1 MRRREFITLIGGA
14 AVVWPLGARAQQPKA
29 ATIGILVSGSPAP
42 AFLQGLRAALRAAGM
57 IEGQNIRLELRS
69 AEASDALHQKA
80 TELVRLNVDV
90 IIASLTPAVQAA
102 RHATSDI
109 PIVMAAAGDPVV
121 TGLIS
126 SLARP
131 GGNITGVSGAA
142 VEIAGKRLE
151 LLREFLPT
159 VRRVAVLANEAD
171 PFSAPFVAQLGR
183 SARSIGMEIEPILV
197 PPDAPQ
203 DPAFAAMREKRV
215 DAFIIELGTI
225 RPQTAELAMRHRL
238 PSSGPR
244 AWPSA
249 GGLIGYSGNVAEVQ
263 RLAAD
268 YVNKILKGRKPA
280 DLPVALP
287 TKFDLVVS
295 LKTAKAL
302 GLDVPPML
310 LARADEVIE

>member
-1 MRRREFITLIGGA
+1 MAGGGKRA
-14 AVVWPLGARAQQPKA
+14 AEAGDHWHPRQRQRHSRAP
-29 ATIGILVSGSPAP
+29 GGFRS
-42 AFLQGLRAALRAAGM
+42 ALRAAGLV
-57 IEGQNIRLELRS
+57 EGQHIRLEVRS
-69 AEASDALHQKA
+69 AEGSEGLLQKA
-80 TELVRLNVDV
+80 VEFVRLNVDV

-109 PIVMAAAGDPVV
+109 PIVMAAAGDPVA

-151 LLREFLPT
+151 LLRELFPSA
-159 VRRVAVLANEAD
+159 RRIAVLANEAD

-183 SARSIGMEIEPILV
+183 SARSVGVEIEPLLV
-197 PPDAPQ
+197 PPDAPHG
-203 DPAFAAMREKRV
+203 PAFARMREKRV
-215 DAFIIELGTI
+215 DAFIIEFGTI
-225 RPQTAELAMRHRL
+225 RPETSELAVRHRL

-244 AWPSA
+244 AWPAA
-249 GGLIGYSGNVAEVQ
+249 GGLIGYSGNTAETQ

-268 YVNKILKGRKPA
+268 YVDKILKGRKPA
-280 DLPVALP
+280 DLPVAPP
-287 TKFDLVVS
+287 TKYELIIN
-295 LKTAKAL
+295 LKTANAV
-302 GLDVPPML
+302 GLDVPPTL

>member
-1 MRRREFITLIGGA
+1 VRRREFITLLGGA
-14 AVVWPLGARAQQPKA
+14 AVTFPLPLYGQPKP
-29 ATIGILVSGSPAP
+29 ATIGILVSGNPPPALVEG
-42 AFLQGLRAALRAAGM
+42 FRSALRAAGLV
-57 IEGQNIRLELRS
+57 EGQSIRLELRS
-69 AEASDALHQKA
+69 AEGSEALLQKA
-80 TELVRLNVDV
+80 VELVRLNVDV

-109 PIVMAAAGDPVV
+109 PIVMAAAGDPIA

-151 LLREFLPT
+151 HLRELVPSA
-159 VRRVAVLANEAD
+159 RRVAVLANEAD

-183 SARSIGMEIEPILV
+183 NARSMGVEIEPFLV
-197 PPDAPQ
+197 PPDVPH

-225 RPQTAELAMRHRL
+225 RPETSELAVSHRL

-244 AWPSA
+244 AWPAA
-249 GGLIGYSGNVAEVQ
+249 GGLIGYSGNVADTQ

-268 YVNKILKGRKPA
+268 YVDKILKGRKPA
-280 DLPVALP
+280 DLPVTLP
-287 TKFDLVVS
+287 TRFDLVIN

-302 GLDVPPML
+302 GIEVPPQL